1 MENGYAKV
9 DKQSGLSLNV
19 YPMADKYKKGREIES
34 YFLKMQDMLKLGAW
48 KPSLKPLNFIN
59 TDKIVSFERDSKD

>member
-48 KPSLKPLNFIN
+48 KPSTKPLNFIN
-59 TDKIVSFERDSKD
+59 IDKIVSFERDSKD